1 MKVETSR
8 SPAASHRRG
17 PSVTPG
23 IGAKVADT
31 KVAMLSSV
39 LLSSTAG
46 AGAGVGEV
54 SGDNSSGRAV
64 VISGTSGAD
73 VVVFCASA
81 EGTATLTGGRAVLTV
96 LG

>member
-1 MKVETSR
+1 M
-8 SPAASHRRG
+8 
-17 PSVTPG
+17 
-23 IGAKVADT
+23 ADT

-54 SGDNSSGRAV
+54 SLGRAV

-73 VVVFCASA
+73 VVVFSASA
-81 EGTATLTGGRAVLTV
+81 EGAVTLTGGRAVLAV